1 MKKLGILFFMLVMAA
16 TSMAQGFGGGMGG
29 QQMSPE
35 ERAKQQTAQI
45 KEAVGLNADQEKK
58 VLDLQVEQ
66 GKKQSKMFEEMQG
79 GGGDM
84 EGMREKM
91 TAMRE
96 ETSKKLKEI
105 LTADQWTKYEKWQ
118 EERRSQFGG
127 GGPRN

>member
-16 TSMAQGFGGGMGG
+16 TSMAQGFGGG
-29 QQMSPE
+29 QQMTPE

-58 VLDLQVEQ
+58 VLDLNVEQ

-96 ETSKKLKEI
+96 ETNKKMKEI
-105 LTADQWTKYEKWQ
+105 LTAEQWTKYEKWQ
-118 EERRSQFGG
+118 EERRSRFGG